1 MAKLVEPL
9 RIAIGLM
16 ETQIR
21 NEAARTTMSV
31 EEAVRTMRASGMTAE
46 EIRGVLLD
54 DLKAE
59 TSRYFGEFK
68 TGVKDAVYGGENV
81 ARSLGAKEA
90 LEERGL
96 DRMYRWQTNGTNICP
111 DCQERHGEVD
121 TMENWEKRGLPT
133 MFGSRCG
140 ENCQCTLV
148 AEDMELEP
156 IKVGQE
162 E

>member
-1 MAKLVEPL
+1 MADLVEPL

-21 NEAARTTMSV
+21 NEAARTTMTI
-31 EEAVRTMRASGMTAE
+31 EEVVRTMRASGMSAE
-46 EIRGVLLD
+46 QIRETLVND
-54 DLKAE
+54 MRAE
-59 TSRYFGEFK
+59 TSRYFGEFR

-90 LEERGL
+90 LDESGAKNF
-96 DRMYRWQTNGTNICP
+96 RWQTNGTNICP
-111 DCQERHGEVD
+111 DCMERHGEVD
-121 TMENWEKRGLPT
+121 TWENWQTRGLPT

-148 AEDMELEP
+148 PTDMELEP
-156 IKVGQE
+156 IKVGQGNG
-162 E
+162 